1 MSSRRRRL
9 DPVGPFGNPDGSRAD
24 IEDVL
29 SEFVDFGG
37 NPAYG
42 HLATRA
48 NDSKVRVIVGKLGA
62 GKTVY
67 LRRLQDFQS
76 HQDSVY
82 ADVPQQSL
90 PKTEVIV
97 KACQWFSD
105 SVLVEKWMQIW
116 ERAIMRALASH
127 LLRRPELRQQLHD
140 EQADELERS
149 YARLIADSRRP
160 RSIYSEVRD
169 IINEQHTA
177 HQLSAYLDDPLWDDL
192 EDLLGEVIGQC
203 KPVYFYLDAI
213 DEEFSHAPMYWLRCQ
228 EGLFYQV
235 MRLLRDHKLGGRLHV
250 VVCIRD
256 IVMSSVYRS
265 EHAPRYYNEPHI
277 RVLTWDRTSLLYLL
291 GQKLQRLPPSLLMRR
306 SASGPPSIR
315 DWLGIDGDWNGPDG
329 DGTIEDYL
337 LHHTRLIPR
346 DIISLGNEL
355 SEEVLRQKQAGRDSV
370 PPAAIEA
377 VVQRCAKRFGDSQLA
392 QCANQISSD
401 LMPQGAALHD
411 YSELFTSTQAYISG
425 TQEDVRS
432 FVRMIGVDRFSRGD
446 LEALQEVADLHFERA
461 TNLATVLWQNGL
473 LGYVDEAGRRR
484 YYSMGDIEQFHFPPE
499 VDTYVLHPC
508 LVYAVGGIRHVPEG
522 TEGAAIVRHTVP
534 YAPGERSGRSGV
546 AGAAS
551 RSPSRLPLASPA
563 LLPAVQASGPAS
575 GLASGL
581 ASGRSQGLPEPD
593 PEEVRSSAGT
603 KPRDYAVGDVID
615 GRFEILQVVGRGG
628 FSKVYRVRDDVEDA
642 ERAIKLFDNAAG
654 YQAVRREIG
663 ALRKIQHPNVVKVFW
678 AGKTRDGEWYLI
690 TEFLDGESLDEFATG
705 KKSLR
710 DREAVDVALD
720 LLDAL
725 VAFHPDA
732 ARIKQLD
739 DQRRA
744 GELTGAES
752 RELAELQN
760 SGLVHR
766 DIKPLNV
773 VLTRTGAKLLDFNIA
788 SRAGDPV
795 HTQSG
800 TPPYQPP
807 DAGLDRWDVST
818 DLFAVGVL
826 LYRLLGNGLH
836 PFPHAMP
843 MAGVPV
849 TDPRTIRPD
858 LDRALAGFLVKAC
871 APASADRFATAVEM
885 RAALREIR
893 AGLLPACVSWFSG
906 SGVDHREDPPLVGHA
921 LELVGTAVLELQAG
935 PRHQVAHRGADQHLA
950 RAGQGRH
957 PGADVH
963 GDAPDRVAGHLD
975 LTGVQARPDLDA
987 ERLYAADGGGRAPDG
1002 AARTVEHG
1010 EEAVTGRV
1018 DLAPPE
1024 TGQLTAHER
1033 VVALEQVPPRPVA
1046 VLDRE
1051 PGRPHD
1057 VGEQDGGQDPVGF
1070 GQRPDTGHELL
1081 DLADERVLIARP
1093 HELVVAG
1100 ELHVPGARNVV
1111 GHVAPVTGRDRVGP
1125 RDQHRRHG
1133 DGRQHGPHVEEV
1145 DHLGHRYRGARAG
1158 GLALVP
1164 RLAFDELGVGEQAG
1178 GEQAQQHSL
1187 APRAP
1192 RPVPYRLELPVVE
1205 SPRVIIALGEPGI
1218 RVHHDQGPH
1227 PRGIGRGE
1235 DHGHETRRQVG
1246 DQHGL
1251 LDPAVIHHGAKVVH
1265 PFLDGRQF

>member
-29 SEFVDFGG
+29 SDFVDFGG

-90 PKTEVIV
+90 PKTEVVV

-127 LLRRPELRQQLHD
+127 LLRRPELRQQLRD
-140 EQADELERS
+140 EQAEELERS
-149 YARLIADSRRP
+149 YARLIAGSRRP

-169 IINEQHTA
+169 IINERNTA

-192 EDLLGEVIGQC
+192 EDLLSEIIGQC

-277 RVLTWDRTSLLYLL
+277 RVLTWDRSSLLYLL

-306 SASGPPSIR
+306 AASGPPSIR

-355 SEEVLRQKQAGRDSV
+355 SEEVLRQKQAGRGSM
-370 PPAAIEA
+370 PSGAIEA

-446 LEALQEVADLHFERA
+446 LEALQEVADLHYERA

-508 LVYAVGGIRHVPEG
+508 LAYAVGGIRHVPEG
-522 TEGAAIVRHTVP
+522 TGGTAIVRHTVP
-534 YAPGERSGRSGV
+534 YAPGERSGRSG
-546 AGAAS
+546 
-551 RSPSRLPLASPA
+551 LA
-563 LLPAVQASGPAS
+563 
-575 GLASGL
+575 LA
-581 ASGRSQGLPEPD
+581 LPEPD

-603 KPRDYAVGDVID
+603 KPRDYTVGDVID

-628 FSKVYRVRDDVEDA
+628 FSKVYRVRDDVEEE

-690 TEFLDGESLDEFATG
+690 TEFIDGESLDEFATG
-705 KKSLR
+705 KRSLR

-732 ARIKQLD
+732 ARLKRLEA
-739 DQRRA
+739 QRGA
-744 GELTGAES
+744 GGLTEAES

-788 SRAGDPV
+788 SRVGDPV

-826 LYRLLGNGLH
+826 LYRLLCNGHH

-849 TDPRTIRPD
+849 TDPRAIRPD
-858 LDRALAGFLVKAC
+858 LGHALAGFLVKAC
-871 APASADRFATAVEM
+871 APASADRFATAADM
-885 RAALREIR
+885 RLALRDIR
-893 AGLLPACVSWFSG
+893 AGLLP
-906 SGVDHREDPPLVGHA
+906 
-921 LELVGTAVLELQAG
+921 
-935 PRHQVAHRGADQHLA
+935 
-950 RAGQGRH
+950 
-957 PGADVH
+957 
-963 GDAPDRVAGHLD
+963 
-975 LTGVQARPDLDA
+975 RPWC
-987 ERLYAADGGGRAPDG
+987 
-1002 AARTVEHG
+1002 
-1010 EEAVTGRV
+1010 AVTTR
-1018 DLAPPE
+1018 
-1024 TGQLTAHER
+1024 T
-1033 VVALEQVPPRPVA
+1033 RPW
-1046 VLDRE
+1046 
-1051 PGRPHD
+1051 PCS
-1057 VGEQDGGQDPVGF
+1057 
-1070 GQRPDTGHELL
+1070 
-1081 DLADERVLIARP
+1081 
-1093 HELVVAG
+1093 
-1100 ELHVPGARNVV
+1100 
-1111 GHVAPVTGRDRVGP
+1111 
-1125 RDQHRRHG
+1125 RRG
-1133 DGRQHGPHVEEV
+1133 
-1145 DHLGHRYRGARAG
+1145 
-1158 GLALVP
+1158 
-1164 RLAFDELGVGEQAG
+1164 
-1178 GEQAQQHSL
+1178 
-1187 APRAP
+1187 
-1192 RPVPYRLELPVVE
+1192 
-1205 SPRVIIALGEPGI
+1205 
-1218 RVHHDQGPH
+1218 
-1227 PRGIGRGE
+1227 
-1235 DHGHETRRQVG
+1235 
-1246 DQHGL
+1246 
-1251 LDPAVIHHGAKVVH
+1251 
-1265 PFLDGRQF
+1265 

>member
-1 MSSRRRRL
+1 MGSRRRRL

-29 SEFVDFGG
+29 HEFVDFGG

-97 KACQWFSD
+97 KACQWFTD

-127 LLRRPELRQQLHD
+127 LLRRPELRQQLGD
-140 EQADELERS
+140 EQAEELEQS
-149 YARLIADSRRP
+149 YARLISDSRRP

-169 IINEQHTA
+169 IINERNTG
-177 HQLSAYLDDPLWDDL
+177 HQLSTFLDDPLWDDL
-192 EDLLGEVIGQC
+192 EDLLGEIIAQC

-213 DEEFSHAPMYWLRCQ
+213 DEEFSHAPMYWLKCQ

-277 RVLTWDRTSLLYLL
+277 RVLNWDRSSLLYLL

-306 SASGPPSIR
+306 AASGPPTIR

-337 LHHTRLIPR
+337 LGHTRLIPR
-346 DIISLGNEL
+346 DIISLGNDL
-355 SEEVLRQKQAGRDSV
+355 SEEVLRQKQAGHDGMAPEVIR
-370 PPAAIEA
+370 A

-425 TQEDVRS
+425 VQEDVRS

-461 TNLATVLWQNGL
+461 TNLAAVLWQNGL
-473 LGYVDEAGRRR
+473 LGYLDEAGRRR

-499 VDTYVLHPC
+499 VATYVLHPC
-508 LVYAVGGIRHVPEG
+508 LVNAVGGVRHVAEGSEG
-522 TEGAAIVRHTVP
+522 TGIASHTGVVSHTVP
-534 YAPGERSGRSGV
+534 FAAGERSARPRS
-546 AGAAS
+546 AAPDPAS
-551 RSPSRLPLASPA
+551 LSVVLPSVSPSVR
-563 LLPAVQASGPAS
+563 
-575 GLASGL
+575 
-581 ASGRSQGLPEPD
+581 ASGRSQALPEPS
-593 PEEVRSSAGT
+593 PAEVRSSGRT
-603 KPRDYAVGDVID
+603 KPSEYAAGDVID
-615 GRFEILQVVGRGG
+615 GRFEVLQLLGRGG
-628 FSKVYRVRDDVEDA
+628 FSKVYRVRDDVEDE
-642 ERAIKLFDNAAG
+642 ERALKLFDSAAG
-654 YQAVRREIG
+654 YEAVRREIG
-663 ALRKIQHPNVVKVFW
+663 ALRKIQHPNVVKVLW
-678 AGKTRDGEWYLI
+678 AGKTGAGDWYLI
-690 TEFLDGESLDEFATG
+690 TEFIDGELLDEFANG
-705 KKSLR
+705 KRSLR

-732 ARIKQLD
+732 ARLKQLEAL
-739 DQRRA
+739 RRD
-744 GELTGAES
+744 GELPEAES
-752 RELAELQN
+752 REYRELQGK
-760 SGLVHR
+760 GLVHR

-773 VLTRTGAKLLDFNIA
+773 VLTRAGAKLLDFNIA
-788 SRAGDPV
+788 SRVGDPV

-826 LYRLLGNGLH
+826 LYRLLCNGHH

-843 MAGVPV
+843 MLGVPV

-858 LDRALAGFLVKAC
+858 LNQDLAGFLVRAC
-871 APASADRFATAVEM
+871 APASADRFATAADM
-885 RAALREIR
+885 RLALREIR
-893 AGLLPACVSWFSG
+893 AGL
-906 SGVDHREDPPLVGHA
+906 
-921 LELVGTAVLELQAG
+921 
-935 PRHQVAHRGADQHLA
+935 
-950 RAGQGRH
+950 
-957 PGADVH
+957 
-963 GDAPDRVAGHLD
+963 
-975 LTGVQARPDLDA
+975 
-987 ERLYAADGGGRAPDG
+987 
-1002 AARTVEHG
+1002 
-1010 EEAVTGRV
+1010 
-1018 DLAPPE
+1018 
-1024 TGQLTAHER
+1024 
-1033 VVALEQVPPRPVA
+1033 
-1046 VLDRE
+1046 
-1051 PGRPHD
+1051 
-1057 VGEQDGGQDPVGF
+1057 
-1070 GQRPDTGHELL
+1070 
-1081 DLADERVLIARP
+1081 
-1093 HELVVAG
+1093 
-1100 ELHVPGARNVV
+1100 
-1111 GHVAPVTGRDRVGP
+1111 
-1125 RDQHRRHG
+1125 
-1133 DGRQHGPHVEEV
+1133 
-1145 DHLGHRYRGARAG
+1145 
-1158 GLALVP
+1158 
-1164 RLAFDELGVGEQAG
+1164 
-1178 GEQAQQHSL
+1178 
-1187 APRAP
+1187 
-1192 RPVPYRLELPVVE
+1192 
-1205 SPRVIIALGEPGI
+1205 
-1218 RVHHDQGPH
+1218 
-1227 PRGIGRGE
+1227 
-1235 DHGHETRRQVG
+1235 
-1246 DQHGL
+1246 
-1251 LDPAVIHHGAKVVH
+1251 
-1265 PFLDGRQF
+1265 